1 MVWLHHLSSLG
12 QTLAIS
18 SVYDK
23 TIKSWWK
30 SKDGQFKTNLQI
42 NDQLKYEVC
51 AICTFLSH
59 SIQATENKTV
69 NPSCF
74 LFHSFNNLSLKCS
87 IIWPIISL
95 PNVFGK
101 NHPYNTFMHILK
113 ILGKFIINKQ
123 VFVVFLGCLLSA
135 NYSISAQKTSQKHNK
150 DWVTYGNSHLTSNMQ
165 ANRWYIN
172 STRGTIYILKKN
184 APSKRHNIPPFQVSF
199 VIQVCTSRR
208 QNQFWFKTRHSPLIS
223 KHTQTLC
230 TYKIYL
236 LASCQVTV
244 TMGDSGLCCCGC
256 LCLVCRLYIGILGL
270 ALFQIVT
277 C

>member
-1 MVWLHHLSSLG
+1 MLLILFIKFWYETDLKSRQHIRTKSLKFYFDLFQFYLLKIKYKINKNASTLLLAPFKQITVINLYVLKKMVWLHHLSSLG

-113 ILGKFIINKQ
+113 ILGKLIINKQ
-123 VFVVFLGCLLSA
+123 G
-135 NYSISAQKTSQKHNK
+135 
-150 DWVTYGNSHLTSNMQ
+150 SN
-165 ANRWYIN
+165 
-172 STRGTIYILKKN
+172 
-184 APSKRHNIPPFQVSF
+184 
-199 VIQVCTSRR
+199 
-208 QNQFWFKTRHSPLIS
+208 
-223 KHTQTLC
+223 
-230 TYKIYL
+230 
-236 LASCQVTV
+236 
-244 TMGDSGLCCCGC
+244 
-256 LCLVCRLYIGILGL
+256 
-270 ALFQIVT
+270 
-277 C
+277 